1 MVERANSLV
10 ATAKKLTS
18 DQYIAIALPGRLFR
32 PVFADRGLA
41 PVMLSRAL
49 GDSATVTSP
58 LIPWNSCGAYMAA
71 TLGVST
77 ASYFAFSFFNL
88 ANTLITILFAV
99 FGLRVI
105 ATPGAANPELRQ
117 SAEQTNSIVTD
128 GKYDKYASIR
138 KALVLLR
145 INK

>member
-1 MVERANSLV
+1 MLRFQMVERANSLV

-58 LIPWNSCGAYMAA
+58 LIPWNSCGAYHAGVLGISTFEYAPYCFLNIINPIISLIYGITGFRMEKYPPGEQPEGDQVPVLA
-71 TLGVST
+71 TAG
-77 ASYFAFSFFNL
+77 
-88 ANTLITILFAV
+88 
-99 FGLRVI
+99 G
-105 ATPGAANPELRQ
+105 Q
-117 SAEQTNSIVTD
+117 SQ
-128 GKYDKYASIR
+128 
-138 KALVLLR
+138 
-145 INK
+145 